1 MSIKKVAYVLGEMII
16 QVVLFSGAYFIGTST
31 TKTKIEGKS
40 YTLNELSSKLVEEKN
55 L

>member
-1 MSIKKVAYVLGEMII
+1 MKNKKLAYVVGTIAII
-16 QVVLFSGAYFIGTST
+16 LVGGAYFIGTST